1 MHKHAG
7 YEEQDPSTLD
17 SHSHSDSDSDPFD
30 ELPDENGMFENSHV
44 ICFGECQVSLI
55 LNILAQFYLCLQRT
69 ASNSDK

>member
-30 ELPDENGMFENSHV
+30 ELPDENGMFENIEV
-44 ICFGECQVSLI
+44 M
-55 LNILAQFYLCLQRT
+55 
-69 ASNSDK
+69 